1 MRERVVE
8 SRSGD
13 HRRSECECAVTD
25 ELSQSRAAFL
35 DRVASE
41 IETLGWHVTVVEDTP
56 RYAHTTGLTKSFAH
70 PEILVIGLPVSSIA
84 EVVHEAA
91 RQVAAGARFRD
102 EETSSTIFDGLSA
115 AFRAVPLVSVLDYCA
130 AARAYYDFPPDVLQ
144 LVWPDAQGRWPWDAN
159 ADAVYRLQQPV
170 LADLAGRDRT
180 G

>member
-1 MRERVVE
+1 M
-8 SRSGD
+8 
-13 HRRSECECAVTD
+13 AD
-25 ELSQSRAAFL
+25 ELTRSRDAFL
-35 DRVASE
+35 GRVAAE
-41 IETLGWHVTVVEDTP
+41 IETQGWHVTVVEDTP

-70 PEILVIGLPVSSIA
+70 PEILIIGLPVSSIA
-84 EVVHEAA
+84 EVAHEAA

-102 EETSSTIFDGLSA
+102 GQTSDTIFDGLSA

-144 LVWPDAQGRWPWDAN
+144 LVWPDAHGRWPWDAN

-170 LADLAGRDRT
+170 LADLSGGGPAGRSAP